1 MRAVVINKPG
11 DVDVMQVVERPIQRA
26 TDHQSVMKIHA
37 FGVHRYE
44 ALTRA
49 GGSPSVKFPRVI
61 GVEAVGEIYEPSTN
75 SQLKPG
81 QKVVTLMGGFGREV
95 DGSYQEYALVDDA
108 NLYPVDFDGDWVTL
122 AQYPENFYTAL
133 GSINSLKLRPGQTL
147 LVRGGT
153 SAVGLATIKLAK
165 VLGLKVA
172 ATTRRQSMLTM
183 LVANGADDAIL
194 DEENQLVTEKKF
206 DGIIDMVGTVTLN
219 DSIAHLNV
227 DGKVTMIGLLA
238 GEWVVKD
245 FSPFALGG
253 KYLTFFDS
261 TVVDRK
267 LVAEMFALIAKH
279 HLTIPI
285 AKVFKL
291 DQIQDAHRYVMA
303 SREPGQV
310 IVDND

>member
-11 DVDVMQVVERPIQRA
+11 DVAVMQVVERPIQRA

-133 GSINSLKLRPGQTL
+133 GSLKSLKLRSGQTL

-153 SAVGLATIKLAK
+153 SAVGLAAIKLAK

-183 LVANGADDAIL
+183 LVASGADDAIL

-227 DGKVTMIGLLA
+227 DGKITMIGLLA

-267 LVAEMFALIAKH
+267 LVAEMFAMIAKH